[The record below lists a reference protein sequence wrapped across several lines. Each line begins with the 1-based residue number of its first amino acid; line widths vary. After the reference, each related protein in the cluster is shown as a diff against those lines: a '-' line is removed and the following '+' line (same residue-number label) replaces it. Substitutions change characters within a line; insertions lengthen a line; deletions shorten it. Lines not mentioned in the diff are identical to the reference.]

1 MIEVMPMSR
10 GVSCFLRDWSKDM
23 GIPDL
28 TQVPVLTSK
37 QPVAMNIDILL
48 FRGPFRAVAMLADS
62 GKIVVTWLLT
72 KDLID
77 KVGNRRR

>member
-28 TQVPVLTSK
+28 TQVLTSK

-62 GKIVVTWLLT
+62 GKIVVTRLLT